1 MVCYVGGCIAKHGA
15 KPTSQEW
22 AGLYETVQD
31 TMLEWVVCAGFLKA
45 FRFGPVE
52 PGAELMGS
60 FPSSIVGLQYFTL
73 TEAQPNA
80 KKVVPLTVF
89 LKLDVHS

>member
-1 MVCYVGGCIAKHGA
+1 M
-15 KPTSQEW
+15 P
-22 AGLYETVQD
+22 
-31 TMLEWVVCAGFLKA
+31 EWVVCAGYLKA

-60 FPSSIVGLQYFTL
+60 FPAFIVGLQNFTL

-80 KKVVPLTVF
+80 KKVVPPTVF
-89 LKLDVHS
+89 LRLDVQS